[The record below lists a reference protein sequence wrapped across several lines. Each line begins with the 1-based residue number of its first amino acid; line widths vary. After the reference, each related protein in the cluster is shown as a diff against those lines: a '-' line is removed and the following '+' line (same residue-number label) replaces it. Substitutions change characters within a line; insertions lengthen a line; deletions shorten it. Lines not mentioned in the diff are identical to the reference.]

1 MPEAEFSSVSE
12 TGSQDKPSYSSL
24 KLSKQHKSWSYL
36 VGLFMLFKA
45 YKAKAF
51 GFSSG
56 ICHHFNTQSFTC
68 YQGAGLVKYQMYFKI
83 IKFHI
88 IAPALKPQSDPGRDY
103 TVAALKVPSFMKFTA
118 SIKAFLYLPYLP
130 KSSFSLSSSMSSPKF
145 LI

>member
-1 MPEAEFSSVSE
+1 MQKVSKFPHVEEVMPEAEFSSVSE
-12 TGSQDKPSYSSL
+12 TGSQDKPSFSSL

-45 YKAKAF
+45 YKAKTF

-88 IAPALKPQSDPGRDY
+88 IAPALS
-103 TVAALKVPSFMKFTA
+103 LKVTQVETTQ
-118 SIKAFLYLPYLP
+118 
-130 KSSFSLSSSMSSPKF
+130 
-145 LI
+145 